1 MEAPNYIFV
10 ALITVLFGVV
20 RYFFKDLHNKF
31 IESEKKS
38 EDMHDKVVKLQGRV
52 ERLDEKMPSEIANLE
67 RIMELKF
74 EQFNGKFEELTEAI
88 RHAERTMT
96 SQAEAFIKLLQEVK
110 K

>member
-31 IESEKKS
+31 LDSENKS
-38 EDMHDKVVKLQGRV
+38 EEMHNKIVKLQGRV

-74 EQFNGKFEELTEAI
+74 EQFNSKFDDLTKVI

-96 SQAEAFIKLLQEVK
+96 SQAESFVKLLQEFK